1 MTLAT
6 RLEMALDMEPVMET
20 PLETK
25 MPMEQEQVGAM
36 ECATLAAMEPTTIT
50 TTPEETIM
58 LLTKDS
64 ALYCDACEHGV
75 YETMIRLQLEDRT
88 AISAQEL
95 LERYCNE
102 KERHWI
108 LRLQQQI
115 YWPHPGKDLY
125 GSYALSGNGNGA
137 GTYVNH
143 RLTFLNRSDTEMTD
157 IPYERDS
164 DLRNFNLF
172 HHTTSVN
179 VGLTHLTR

>member
-6 RLEMALDMEPVMET
+6 RLEMALDMDTVMET

-25 MPMEQEQVGAM
+25 MPMVQGQVGVM
-36 ECATLAAMEPTTIT
+36 EYAILAAMEPTTIT

-58 LLTKDS
+58 LLTKDF
-64 ALYCDACEHGV
+64 ALYCGACEHGV

-95 LERYCNE
+95 LTLYCSEIERY
-102 KERHWI
+102 WI

-115 YWPHPGKDLY
+115 YWPKPGKDLY
-125 GSYALSGNGNGA
+125 GGYAFSGNGNGA
-137 GTYVNH
+137 GTYVDH
-143 RLTFLNRSDTEMTD
+143 RLTFLNRTDTETTD
-157 IPYERDS
+157 VMYEQDS
-164 DLRNFNLF
+164 DLRNFNF
-172 HHTTSVN
+172 FQHTTSVN